1 MAQGWTCTTGDGVL
15 LYCSALVLGMSLTLA
30 IVSFVTPVAP
40 ITTGVTSVLVA
51 VVALMT
57 MFGILCRSRSAKQVS
72 R

>member
-1 MAQGWTCTTGDGVL
+1 MAQGWTFTTGDCVL

-30 IVSFVTPVAP
+30 IVSFVTPP
-40 ITTGVTSVLVA
+40 ITTGVTSVLGA

-57 MFGILCRSRSAKQVS
+57 TFGTLRRSWSAKQVS